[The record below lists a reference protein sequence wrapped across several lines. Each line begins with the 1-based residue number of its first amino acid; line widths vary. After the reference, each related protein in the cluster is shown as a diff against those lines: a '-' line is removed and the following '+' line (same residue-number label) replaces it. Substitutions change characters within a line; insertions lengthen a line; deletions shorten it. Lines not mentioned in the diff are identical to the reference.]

1 MLNTNTAMT
10 QSARGLQ
17 VVDDR
22 TALQAVS
29 DIGAV
34 AGEDLATLASNLLP
48 LWSGHIETARQ
59 QAESAIEGLSH
70 NFAAI
75 MDRLERAVQSSES
88 TAGNLANGG
97 GEGGLVSTLDEARQQ
112 LGSIVEALQTM
123 ADEKSRLLNEV
134 AGLASLSGNLK
145 SMADEVTKIAKQTNL
160 LAFNAAIEAARV
172 GDAGR
177 GFAVVAGEVRRLATL
192 SNTTAQ
198 RMAEQVG
205 EADTVLR
212 RAAGSAKKQADAD
225 AGTVHQAKVAI
236 VGIVDRLHTATSGLT
251 DSARLLQAEGRGVRE
266 DVSKLLVDLQFQDRM
281 SQILRHVTGDM
292 QRLETEVSS
301 QGAEFCVDVD
311 QWLDDM
317 EAGYATDEQ
326 RAQHGDG
333 GAEAKAK
340 SSDEIT
346 YF

>member
-1 MLNTNTAMT
+1 MLNTNLAVT
-10 QSARGLQ
+10 QPAGVLQRVEDRAGLQ
-17 VVDDR
+17 SIE
-22 TALQAVS
+22 AMEA
-29 DIGAV
+29 AE
-34 AGEDLATLASNLLP
+34 GEGLATLTGCLLP
-48 LWSGHIETARQ
+48 LWSEHIETARK
-59 QAESAIEGLSH
+59 QAESSIEGLSQ

-75 MDRLERAVQSSES
+75 MERLERAVQSSES
-88 TAGNLANGG
+88 TAGSLDNGG
-97 GEGGLVSTLDEARQQ
+97 SEGGLVSVLDEARQQ
-112 LGSIVEALQTM
+112 LGGIVEALQTM
-123 ADEKSRLLNEV
+123 ADEKNRLLNEV

-225 AGTVHQAKVAI
+225 AGTVNQAKAAI
-236 VGIVDRLHTATSGLT
+236 VGIVDRLHSATSGLT
-251 DSARLLQAEGRGVRE
+251 DSARLLQTEGRGVRE

-281 SQILRHVTGDM
+281 SQILRHVAGDM
-292 QRLETEVSS
+292 ERLEAELSS
-301 QGAEFCVDVD
+301 QGSEFSVDVD
-311 QWLDDM
+311 QWLDEM

-326 RAQHGDG
+326 RANHGG
-333 GAEAKAK
+333 GDATPKPA
-340 SSDEIT
+340 DEIT